1 MRSGTEPICTTA
13 NCSRTAK
20 WRFDMQTQS
29 PEKNGEEMSCE
40 ERQRHGTDQ
49 QGTAIAGRKR
59 GDGMP
64 IRAKAQH
71 SSGLRSI
78 ASELNCID
86 RRRKERKE
94 QSVEPH

>member
-1 MRSGTEPICTTA
+1 MRSDTEPICTTA
-13 NCSRTAK
+13 NCSRPAM
-20 WRFDMQTQS
+20 WRIDMQTHS
-29 PEKNGEEMSCE
+29 LEKTGEEMK
-40 ERQRHGTDQ
+40 RHGTDQ
-49 QGTAIAGRKR
+49 QGTAIAARKR
-59 GDGMP
+59 GGGMP
-64 IRAKAQH
+64 IKAKAQQ